1 MRMRTT
7 LAALAAAAVPVALV
21 AVPSQ
26 AATSAVPDIAVADVK
41 AHLAQLQTIASNNGG
56 NRAHGRPGYKAS
68 VDYVKGKLDAAGYQT
83 QVLQFTSNGATGYNL
98 IADWP
103 GGDPNSIIMAGGHL
117 DSVSSG
123 PGINDNGSGSAGL
136 LEIALTIAEQDL
148 VPDKHLRFGWWGAE
162 ELGLVGSTNYVN
174 GLSSTEKAKIDA
186 YLNFDMTGSPNPAYF
201 VYSASGQPSGS
212 LALQELLEQG
222 FADKGV
228 DADLTSIGGRSDHAA
243 FARAGIPV
251 GGTFSGAEGTKTT
264 AQAQKWGGTAGQAYD
279 RCYHS
284 SCDTTSN
291 INDTSLDRH
300 TDVAAYAIY
309 TLAGAGQQ
317 TDFAV
322 AVDPASLDVAVG
334 TSRSATVRTT
344 AGSGGSERI
353 TLSATGLPSGATAS
367 FSPSAV
373 DTGANATLTVS
384 ASPSTATGS
393 YPVRVTGTNSAGKAI
408 SANLTVTIRPDDPP
422 PADFRVAVEPSSVG
436 VAAGSTSSAQVMV
449 TGTGGMIAL
458 SASGLPSGVQAEF
471 QPTSVAV
478 GSEAKVTFVASTSA
492 AVGTRTVAVTGTD
505 NTGKQVSA
513 QVSLTV
519 EGDEPPAD
527 DVQVTASPS
536 SGTAS
541 QGQMAQ
547 TRVSATGGTGSLT
560 LSATGVP
567 AGTQVFWNP
576 RTIAQGG
583 ASDVWLFTGFQTP
596 TGTHRITITATAV
609 DGTTGS
615 TTYTLTVTRFGFF
628 SASMTPR
635 AW

>member
-7 LAALAAAAVPVALV
+7 LAALAATAVPLALV
-21 AVPSQ
+21 AAPSH
-26 AATSAVPDIAVADVK
+26 AATAPDIPVSDVK
-41 AHLAQLQTIASNNGG
+41 AHLAQFQAIAQNNGG
-56 NRAHGRPGYKAS
+56 NRAHGRPGYRAS

-103 GGDPNSIIMAGGHL
+103 GGDPNAVIMAGGHL

-148 VPDKHLRFGWWGAE
+148 KPQKHLRFGWWGAE

-212 LALQELLEQG
+212 LELQRLLEQG
-222 FADKGV
+222 FTDEGV

-251 GGTFSGAEGTKTT
+251 GGTFSGAEGTKTS
-264 AQAQKWGGTAGQAYD
+264 AQAQKWGGTAGQPYD

-309 TLAGAGQQ
+309 TLAGTAQQ
-317 TDFAV
+317 TDFGV
-322 AVDPASLDVAVG
+322 SVEPASLDVAVG

-353 TLSATGLPSGATAS
+353 TLSATGLPSGATAA
-367 FSPSAV
+367 FSPSPV
-373 DTGANATLTVS
+373 DTGADATLTVS
-384 ASPSTATGS
+384 ASPDTATGS
-393 YPVRVTGTNSAGKAI
+393 YPVRVTGTNAAGKAV
-408 SANLTVTIRPDDPP
+408 SADLTLTIRPDDPP
-422 PADFRVAVEPSSVG
+422 PADFRIAVNPSG
-436 VAAGSTSSAQVMV
+436 LTVAAGANTSTQVLV
-449 TGTGGMIAL
+449 TGNGGMIGV
-458 SASGLPSGVQAEF
+458 SASGLPSGVQATF

-478 GSEAKVTFVASTSA
+478 GSEAKLTFVASTSA
-492 AVGTRTVAVTGTD
+492 APGTHTVTVTGTD
-505 NTGKQVSA
+505 HTGKQVNA

-519 EGDEPPAD
+519 EGDDPPTD
-527 DVQVTASPS
+527 DVQVSASPS
-536 SGTAS
+536 TGTVS
-541 QGQMAQ
+541 QGQLAQ
-547 TRVSATGGTGSLT
+547 TRVTATGGTGALT
-560 LSATGVP
+560 LSASGVP
-567 AGTQVFWNP
+567 AGTQVYWNP

-583 ASDVWLFTGFQTP
+583 ASDVWLFTNFQTP
-596 TGTHRITITATAV
+596 TGTHRITITATAA
-609 DGTTGS
+609 DGATGT
-615 TTYTLTVTRFGFF
+615 TTYTLTVTRFGYF
-628 SASMTPR
+628 SASTTPR